1 MCGRFGFYE
10 LKYFLDLLRQLEL
23 PFEENQDYPQTNRYN
38 IPPETDIITLQ
49 ASHGPYKLTAA
60 RWGLI
65 PRWAKELPKIRPINA
80 RAESLFTKPYYRHL
94 AGRNHCLIPASGFYE
109 WERIEGKKKQ
119 PWYIH
124 RADGLPM
131 AFAGLWDTWKPKNTE
146 EPAITTCTI
155 ITTAANEQ
163 IATLHDRMPVILEPE
178 NWKTWLE
185 ADPGNLQKILVPAD
199 NGILDIYPVSTQ
211 VNNAR
216 YQGSNCIEQVE

>member
-23 PFEENQDYPQTNRYN
+23 PFEENQDFPQTNRYN

-49 ASHGPYKLTAA
+49 ANHGPYKLAFA

-65 PRWAKELPKIRPINA
+65 PRWAKEFPKIRPINA
-80 RAESLFTKPYYRHL
+80 RSESLVSKPYYRQL
-94 AGRNHCLIPASGFYE
+94 VGRNHCLIPASGFYE

-178 NWKTWLE
+178 NWKAWLE
-185 ADPGNLQKILVPAD
+185 AEPLNFSKMLVSAD
-199 NGILDIYPVSTQ
+199 TGILDMYPVSTQ
-211 VNNAR
+211 VNNAC
-216 YQGSNCIEQVE
+216 YQGSNCLEQVD

>member
-23 PFEENQDYPQTNRYN
+23 PFEENQDYHQTNRYN
-38 IPPETDIITLQ
+38 IPPETDIIMLQ
-49 ASHGPYKLTAA
+49 ASNILYKITSA

-80 RAESLFTKPYYRHL
+80 RAESLVSKPYYRHL
-94 AGRNHCLIPASGFYE
+94 VGRNHCLIPASGFYE
-109 WERIEGKKKQ
+109 WRRIDGAKKQ
-119 PWYIH
+119 PYFIH

-155 ITTAANEQ
+155 ITTTANEQ
-163 IATLHDRMPVILEPE
+163 IASLHDRMPVILEPE
-178 NWKTWLE
+178 NWKKWLE
-185 ADPGNLQKILVPAD
+185 ADPVNRAKMLVPAD
-199 NGILDIYPVSTQ
+199 NGILEIYPVATQ

-216 YQGSNCIEQVE
+216 YQGSNCIERVE

>member
-23 PFEENQDYPQTNRYN
+23 PFEENQDYPQMNRYN
-38 IPPETDIITLQ
+38 IPPETDIIILQ
-49 ASHGPYKLTAA
+49 ASHKPYKLTSA

-80 RAESLFTKPYYRHL
+80 RSESLVSKPSYRHL
-94 AGRNHCLIPASGFYE
+94 VGRNHCLIPASGFYE

-119 PWYIH
+119 PYFIH

-131 AFAGLWDTWKPKNTE
+131 AFAGLWDTWKLKNIE
-146 EPAITTCTI
+146 EPVITTCTI
-155 ITTAANEQ
+155 ITTAANER
-163 IATLHDRMPVILEPE
+163 IATLHDRMPVILESK
-178 NWKTWLE
+178 NWKAWLD
-185 ADPGNLQKILVPAD
+185 ADPVNLSKILVPAD
-199 NGILDIYPVSTQ
+199 NGILDIYPVATQ

-216 YQGSNCIEQVE
+216 YQCSNCIERVE

>member
-23 PFEENQDYPQTNRYN
+23 PFEEYQDYPKTNRYN
-38 IPPETDIITLQ
+38 IPPETDIIILQ
-49 ASHGPYKLTAA
+49 ASHKPYKLTSA

-80 RAESLFTKPYYRHL
+80 RAESLVSKPSYRHL
-94 AGRNHCLIPASGFYE
+94 VGWNHCLIPASDFYE

-119 PWYIH
+119 PYFIH

-146 EPAITTCTI
+146 DPAITTCTI

-163 IATLHDRMPVILEPE
+163 IAPLHDRMPVILKPE

-185 ADPGNLQKILVPAD
+185 ADHGTLPKMLVPAD
-199 NGILDIYPVSTQ
+199 NGILEIYPVATQ
-211 VNNAR
+211 VNNAH
-216 YQGSNCIEQVE
+216 YQNSNCIERVE